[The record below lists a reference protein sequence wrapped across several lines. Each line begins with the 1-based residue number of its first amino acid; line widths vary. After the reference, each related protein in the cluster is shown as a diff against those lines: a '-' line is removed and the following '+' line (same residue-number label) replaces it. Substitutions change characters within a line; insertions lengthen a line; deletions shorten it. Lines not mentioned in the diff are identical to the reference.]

1 MLCHLSESEEDREVL
16 EQVQGML
23 KPLQT
28 QLERLV
34 SNSGVTVLP
43 RRKAGDPPPRNNRS
57 LRQANLQK
65 MNEVQRS
72 IDGWEGKDISQ
83 CGCSEF
89 VKGGQP
95 WGGAGQDGLVLGRGF
110 GGRKTGG

>member
-23 KPLQT
+23 KTLQT
-28 QLERLV
+28 QLERIV

-43 RRKAGDPPPRNNRS
+43 RRKAGDPPARNNRS

-65 MNEVQRS
+65 MNEVQKS

-83 CGCSEF
+83 SGCSEF
-89 VKGGQP
+89 VKGTGRVCQKY
-95 WGGAGQDGLVLGRGF
+95 GSLGWERVRGSEE
-110 GGRKTGG
+110 G